1 MQKWFYG
8 NHMVLAPGKCYYI
21 LKSNHDE
28 LDKIN
33 VNVTEI
39 TSSNN
44 EELLVVLT
52 NKRLSLD
59 VHFT

>member
-1 MQKWFYG
+1 
-8 NHMVLAPGKCYYI
+8 MVLTPGKCYYI

-44 EELLVVLT
+44 EELLGVLT
-52 NKRLSLD
+52 NKKLSLD